1 MQRCLRPA
9 KHLFLLGY
17 YVARI
22 PLCYCLLIEVSQQ
35 DEEHQGRAK
44 SKGKML
50 EMEKNN
56 GFMCFLLV
64 G

>member
-1 MQRCLRPA
+1 MTP
-9 KHLFLLGY
+9 LFNT
-17 YVARI
+17 RI
-22 PLCYCLLIEVSQQ
+22 LTILKDRLLIEVSQQ

-44 SKGKML
+44 SKRKML

-56 GFMCFLLV
+56 RFIFFLLV